1 MELFTVEYR
10 ERLRAE
16 LVAAAKQDSRIS
28 GAAHLGSGAAGV
40 LDRWS
45 DIDLA
50 LCLAH
55 DADAHEVISDWTG
68 RFYREYEAAAHHD
81 IRFGTTVY
89 RVFLLKNTLQIDLSF
104 WAPADFAPLG
114 PAFKLI
120 FGQAN
125 QGQSNQV
132 QANQG
137 HANPAPTT
145 AGGSIAGDLIGMG
158 WLYALHARSSLG
170 RGRLWQA
177 EYMVSGMRDHVLALA
192 CLRHGLPAHQ
202 GRGMDDRPPQLVSS
216 LAECLVRSLDASEI
230 QRALG
235 ATISVFMNE
244 IEYAD
249 EKLAKSLAQP
259 LEMLMKS
266 TTSN

>member
-1 MELFTVEYR
+1 MELFTVEDR

-28 GAAHLGSGAAGV
+28 GAAHLGSGATGV

-55 DADAHEVISDWTG
+55 DADASALISDWTG
-68 RFYREYEAAAHHD
+68 RFYREYDAAAHHD
-81 IRFGTTVY
+81 IRFGSTVY
-89 RVFLLKNTLQIDLSF
+89 RVFLLKSTLQIDLSF

-120 FGQAN
+120 FGHVN
-125 QGQSNQV
+125 P
-132 QANQG
+132 G
-137 HANPAPTT
+137 HPT
-145 AGGSIAGDLIGMG
+145 AGVAIAGDLIGMG
-158 WLYALHARSSLG
+158 WLYALHARSSLA

-177 EYMVSGMRDHVLALA
+177 EYMVSGMRDNVLALA
-192 CLRHGLPAHQ
+192 CLRHGLPPYQ
-202 GRGMDDRPPQLVSS
+202 GRGMDDLPPQVVSS
-216 LAECLVRSLDASEI
+216 LADCLVRSLDAAEI

-235 ATISVFMNE
+235 ATINAFMNVL
-244 IEYAD
+244 EYAD
-249 EKLAKSLAQP
+249 KKLAKSLAQP
-259 LEMLMKS
+259 LEMLTKS
-266 TTSN
+266 AISM